1 MAFLVRMVDQRDN
14 ALMQLHKRLIRRING
29 LLRSLFSRGP
39 ETGDV
44 PPVGVREPRRRSPS
58 GKGAAAS
65 VMEPDE
71 YLVTHASGNRPTIR
85 HTFEMETL
93 GKQRVP

>member
-1 MAFLVRMVDQRDN
+1 MSRAGLVWYQSTRMVDQRDN
-14 ALMQLHKRLIRRING
+14 ALMRLHKRLIRRITWF
-29 LLRSLFSRGP
+29 LRRMFSRWP
-39 ETGDV
+39 ETGGV

-71 YLVTHASGNRPTIR
+71 YLVTRAV
-85 HTFEMETL
+85 
-93 GKQRVP
+93 GKR